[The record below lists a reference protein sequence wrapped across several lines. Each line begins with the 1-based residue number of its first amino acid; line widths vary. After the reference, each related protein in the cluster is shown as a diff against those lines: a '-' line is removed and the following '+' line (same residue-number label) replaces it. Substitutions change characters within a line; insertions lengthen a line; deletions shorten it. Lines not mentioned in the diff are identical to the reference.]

1 MIRLATTDDLD
12 DILVLYA
19 AARRFMAQNG
29 NPTQWG
35 DTYPAR
41 ELLEEDIRMGELFV
55 DTQDGDICGVF
66 VFTTR
71 PEPTYAVIHDG
82 AWMNDAPYG
91 TIHRIAS
98 DGTAKGVFGRC
109 VAFCV
114 RRCPNL
120 RIDTHHNNHAMR
132 HLVQKHGFV
141 RCGVI
146 TVADGSPRI
155 AYQLPPCP
163 VTGDERQEDSV

>member
-1 MIRLATTDDLD
+1 MIRPATTEDLPV
-12 DILVLYA
+12 LLTLYA

-41 ELLEEDIRMGELFV
+41 ELLEEDIREGELYV
-55 DTQDGDICGVF
+55 VTQDDRIVGVF
-66 VFTTR
+66 VFTTQ
-71 PEPTYAVIHDG
+71 PEPTYAVIQDG
-82 AWMNDAPYG
+82 AWRNDAPYG

-98 DGTAKGVFGRC
+98 DGTVKGVFGRC

-114 RRCPNL
+114 GRCPNL
-120 RIDTHHNNHAMR
+120 RIDTHRDNHTMR

-141 RCGVI
+141 YCGVI
-146 TVADGSPRI
+146 TVADGSPRM
-155 AYQLPPCP
+155 AYQY
-163 VTGDERQEDSV
+163 GA

>member
-1 MIRLATTDDLD
+1 MIRLAAMDELD
-12 DILVLYA
+12 DILIIYA
-19 AARRFMAQNG
+19 AARRFMAQGG

-41 ELLEEDIRMGELFV
+41 QLLEEDIRNGELYV
-55 DTQDGDICGVF
+55 DTQDGGIHGAF

-71 PEPTYAVIHDG
+71 PEPTYSVIADG
-82 AWMNDAPYG
+82 AWMSDAPYG

-114 RRCPNL
+114 GRCANL
-120 RIDTHHNNHAMR
+120 RIDTHHDNRPMR
-132 HLVQKHGFV
+132 HLIEKHGFV

-155 AYQLPPCP
+155 AYQLLPCP
-163 VTGDERQEDSV
+163 VTGDE